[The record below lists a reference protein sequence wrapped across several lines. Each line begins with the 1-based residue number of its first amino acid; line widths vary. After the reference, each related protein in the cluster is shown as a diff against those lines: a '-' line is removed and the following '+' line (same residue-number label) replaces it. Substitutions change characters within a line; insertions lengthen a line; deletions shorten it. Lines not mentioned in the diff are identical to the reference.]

1 MRSRAS
7 IIASPVLWGLLASA
21 GIGLGLVA
29 CGSKSPTLATAEMDL
44 RKKEIQD
51 LWIQIRDWRVD
62 HQWSAEPAI
71 RVPGA
76 SVREIRRCKEPREPS
91 TDTCQDICA
100 LKDAICDNAQSICR
114 IAGELDGDAW
124 ADEKC
129 KSAKASCVE
138 ATEKCC
144 ECTAAEPSSSTTTSA
159 DDDEPSD

>member
-1 MRSRAS
+1 MRPRAS
-7 IIASPVLWGLLASA
+7 ILASPALLGVLVGA
-21 GIGLGLVA
+21 GIGVGLAA
-29 CGSKSPTLATAEMDL
+29 CASKAPMVATAEIDL

-76 SVREIRRCKEPREPS
+76 SVPEIRRCKAPREPS
-91 TDTCQDICA
+91 TDTCQDICT

-114 IAGELDGDAW
+114 IAGDLDGDAW

-129 KSAKASCVE
+129 KSAKASCKE

-144 ECTAAEPSSSTTTSA
+144 ECTASEGSGPPEP
-159 DDDEPSD
+159 ERGE

>member
-7 IIASPVLWGLLASA
+7 ITGSPVLWALL
-21 GIGLGLVA
+21 LGAALGVA
-29 CGSKSPTLATAEMDL
+29 LAACAARSPMVGTAEIDM

-51 LWIQIRDWRVD
+51 YWIQIRDWRVD
-62 HQWSAEPAI
+62 HGWSADPAI
-71 RVPGA
+71 RAAGA
-76 SVREIRRCKEPREPS
+76 SVPEIRRCKTARAPGS
-91 TDTCQDICA
+91 DTCQDICT

-129 KSAKASCVE
+129 KSAKGSCKE

-144 ECTAAEPSSSTTTSA
+144 ECTASEQSSA
-159 DDDEPSD
+159 APALDRAP

>member
-7 IIASPVLWGLLASA
+7 ITASPFLCGLVLCV
-21 GIGLGLVA
+21 GIGAGLAA
-29 CGSKSPTLATAEMDL
+29 CASRSPMAATAEIEL

-51 LWIQIRDWRVD
+51 YWIQIRDWRVD
-62 HQWSAEPAI
+62 HGWSAEPVI

-76 SVREIRRCKEPREPS
+76 SVREIRRCKAPRAPS
-91 TDTCQDICA
+91 TDTCQDICT

-114 IAGELDGDAW
+114 IAGELEGDAW

-129 KSAKASCVE
+129 KSAKASCKE

-144 ECTAAEPSSSTTTSA
+144 QCTDAEQSSATPPA
-159 DDDEPSD
+159 LGREK

>member
-7 IIASPVLWGLLASA
+7 IVASPVLWGLLVGA
-21 GIGLGLVA
+21 GLGTALSA
-29 CGSKSPTLATAEMDL
+29 CASKAPRTVTAEIDL

-71 RVPGA
+71 RGVAGA
-76 SVREIRRCKEPREPS
+76 SVPEIRRCKAPRDAS
-91 TDTCQDICA
+91 TETCQDICT

-114 IAGELDGDAW
+114 IAGDLDGDAW
-124 ADEKC
+124 AEEKC
-129 KSAKASCVE
+129 KSAKASCKE

-144 ECTAAEPSSSTTTSA
+144 ECTARESSASPEAEQSP
-159 DDDEPSD
+159 

>member
-1 MRSRAS
+1 MRPRAS
-7 IIASPVLWGLLASA
+7 ILASPALLGMLVGA
-21 GIGLGLVA
+21 GIGIGLAA
-29 CGSKSPTLATAEMDL
+29 CASKAPMVATAEIDL

-76 SVREIRRCKEPREPS
+76 SVPEIRRCKAPREPS
-91 TDTCQDICA
+91 TDTCQDICT

-114 IAGELDGDAW
+114 IAGDLDGDAW

-129 KSAKASCVE
+129 KSAKASCKE

-144 ECTAAEPSSSTTTSA
+144 ECTAAEGSGPPA
-159 DDDEPSD
+159 PERGE